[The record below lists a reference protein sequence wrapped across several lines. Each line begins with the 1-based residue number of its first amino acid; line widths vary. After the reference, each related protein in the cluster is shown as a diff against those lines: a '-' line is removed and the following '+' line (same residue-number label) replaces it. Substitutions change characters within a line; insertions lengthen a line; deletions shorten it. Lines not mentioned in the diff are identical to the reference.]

1 MVHSFIATSSQTA
14 SIWVIFDRSPDTRY
28 RKKHSLLGVVI
39 PRPNKPK
46 NLDSFMFPSYH
57 RIAALQNEGLCI
69 WNASTNRSYLSNLFV
84 ALSTADGPGLAYLNG
99 LVGHSVLKSSCNF
112 SLGLATGLDRN

>member
-28 RKKHSLLGVVI
+28 RKKHSLPGVVI

-57 RIAALQNEGLCI
+57 RIAALQNEGL
-69 WNASTNRSYLSNLFV
+69 FFFFFF
-84 ALSTADGPGLAYLNG
+84 LNPIY
-99 LVGHSVLKSSCNF
+99 GHMEGRTLC
-112 SLGLATGLDRN
+112 